1 MSSSVDIA
9 AAAAGS
15 RRDATPPRRPENA
28 IPRPDVATL
37 DKIRETRRAEERRR
51 AREKRR
57 LTTRSAPSIVVDDL
71 TDLTD
76 IADLTDITDI
86 ADPADVEFAR
96 DIADLGIADVSPPLR
111 SSRRLSFC

>member
-1 MSSSVDIA
+1 MSSSVDI

-37 DKIRETRRAEERRR
+37 DEIRETRREEERRR

-71 TDLTD
+71 T
-76 IADLTDITDI
+76 DLTDITDI